1 MSDKNDFRRNPDEV
15 YGKAMRA
22 GRRTYFFDV
31 RATRGED
38 YYLTITESKK
48 HSSEYGEEYYKK
60 HKIYLY
66 KEDFESFKHLLNE
79 MIEYIERR
87 LERKSFEGDSYENP
101 AGPSADFD
109 FDDL

>member
-1 MSDKNDFRRNPDEV
+1 MSDQNDFRRNPDEV

-66 KEDFESFKHLLNE
+66 KEDFESFKHHLNE

-87 LERKSFEGDSYENP
+87 LERQSFEGGSQETPN
-101 AGPSADFD
+101 GPSADFD